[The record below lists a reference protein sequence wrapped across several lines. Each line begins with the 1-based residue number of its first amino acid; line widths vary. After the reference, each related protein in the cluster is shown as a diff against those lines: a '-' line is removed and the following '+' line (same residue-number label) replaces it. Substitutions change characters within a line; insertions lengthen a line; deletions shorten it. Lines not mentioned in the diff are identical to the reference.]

1 MKEFWKDTTTLQLA
15 GEEWR
20 DIPGL
25 PGYKASNL
33 GRIKSL
39 GRLVMRKS
47 GSPLPI
53 KEKILK
59 QCVDSKDYLAVGMSS
74 KPRRV
79 HILVKLAFSNGR
91 PAGKVIDH
99 IDSNKHNNLLSN
111 LRFVSQK
118 ENMNNPNSK
127 MIKEVLQYT
136 IDGKFIKKWDSITQ
150 AGEQLGIV
158 ISTIV
163 SALKGKYVS
172 AGGYQ
177 WRYYDNKTIPDKIPD
192 ARRHP
197 VLQMSLDNHIIK
209 EWDCASDAENEL
221 GLTRGRITRCCSG
234 QRRYQTAGGF
244 KWAYL

>member
-20 DIPGL
+20 DIPGF

-39 GRLVMRKS
+39 GRLIMRKS
-47 GSPLPI
+47 GSPFPV

-59 QCVDSKDYLAVGMSS
+59 QCVGSNDYLVVGISHRS
-74 KPRRV
+74 RPV
-79 HILVKLAFSNGR
+79 HILVRLAFSNGR

-127 MIKEVLQYT
+127 IVKAVRQYT
-136 IDGKFIKKWDSITQ
+136 KDGKFIKKWKSISE
-150 AGEQLGIV
+150 AAKSLALVRGKSGI
-158 ISTIV
+158 I
-163 SALKGKYVS
+163 ACCKGYRNS
-172 AGGYQ
+172 AGGF
-177 WRYYDNKTIPDKIPD
+177 I
-192 ARRHP
+192 
-197 VLQMSLDNHIIK
+197 
-209 EWDCASDAENEL
+209 WD
-221 GLTRGRITRCCSG
+221 
-234 QRRYQTAGGF
+234 
-244 KWAYL
+244 YLEEE